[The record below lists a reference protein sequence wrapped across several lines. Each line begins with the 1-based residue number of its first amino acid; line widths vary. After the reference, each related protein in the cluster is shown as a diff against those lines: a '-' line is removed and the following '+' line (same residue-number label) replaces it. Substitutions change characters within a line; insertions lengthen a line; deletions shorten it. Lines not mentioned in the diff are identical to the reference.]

1 MRAHQFSRFWLLWL
15 LVCPGPAAAQV
26 RPGIEVLLTDSAH
39 LVAGKRVGL
48 LTNQTGVDR
57 AGRRTVDLLRAD
69 PAVRL
74 VMLFSPEHGFRGT
87 EDRPGSGRTVDSA
100 TGLPIYNLY
109 RPKQSPDSALLD
121 SLDAV
126 LVDLQD
132 TGARYYT
139 YVSTAVLL
147 MERAARRDTR
157 VLVLDRPNP
166 LGGEAVQGNVR
177 EHPALERTFV
187 GFLPVPMRPG
197 MTLGELLRLANDVLG
212 IHARL
217 TVIPVAGWRRSMYF
231 DATGLPWVRPS
242 PSMPDL
248 ESALHYPGTCLF
260 EGTNLS
266 VGRGT
271 RSAFQVI
278 GATWVD
284 AAAVIRRLRNGEGG
298 RGKGEGRNTGE
309 EGRGKREGLDGVELT
324 ADTLTP
330 HAPSDGKYDGIR
342 INVIRLR
349 VIDRRRY
356 DPTHTAVAL
365 LAALRAVHPDSFH
378 FVAERF
384 DLLAAGPALR
394 RAILAGRAPSAIWRA
409 WEPAL
414 ERFRGG
420 RERYLVYR

>member
-15 LVCPGPAAAQV
+15 LVCPGPAAAQA

-39 LVAGKRVGL
+39 LVAGRRVGL

-57 AGRRTVDLLRAD
+57 TGRRTVDLLASA

-74 VMLFSPEHGFRGT
+74 TLLFSPEHGLRGT
-87 EDRPGSGRTVDSA
+87 DDRPGPAHTVDSA

-109 RPKQSPDSALLD
+109 GPKQALDSAALD

-132 TGARYYT
+132 IGARYYT
-139 YVSTAVLL
+139 YVSTAVIL
-147 MERAARRDTR
+147 MERAARRGKP
-157 VLVLDRPNP
+157 VVVLDRPNP

-177 EHPALERTFV
+177 EHPAPEQTVV

-197 MTLGELLRLANDVLG
+197 MTLGELLLLANDALG

-217 TVIPVAGWRRSMYF
+217 VVVPAAGWRRDMYF
-231 DATGLPWVRPS
+231 DATGLPWVKPS

-248 ESALHYPGTCLF
+248 ESAIHYPGTCLF

-271 RSAFQVI
+271 PFPFQVV
-278 GATWVD
+278 GARWLD
-284 AAAVIRRLRNGEGG
+284 APAIIRWLQSREGG
-298 RGKGEGRNTGE
+298 GGKG
-309 EGRGKREGLDGVELT
+309 EGLDGVELM

-330 HAPSDGKYDGIR
+330 HAPSDGKYDGVR

-349 VIDRRRY
+349 VTDRRRY

-365 LAALRAVHPDSFH
+365 LAALRAVHPDSFQ
-378 FVAERF
+378 FVNERF
-384 DLLAAGPALR
+384 DLLAAGPTLR
-394 RAILAGRAPSAIWRA
+394 QAVLAGQAPAAIWCA
-409 WEPAL
+409 WGPAL
-414 ERFRGG
+414 DEFRAV
-420 RERYLVYR
+420 RRKYLLY

>member
-1 MRAHQFSRFWLLWL
+1 MRAHQFSRFCLLW
-15 LVCPGPAAAQV
+15 VITCPGPAAAQV

-69 PAVRL
+69 PSVRL
-74 VMLFSPEHGFRGT
+74 VMLLSPEHGFRGT
-87 EDRPGSGRTVDSA
+87 EDHPASGLIVDSA

-109 RPKQSPDSALLD
+109 GPKPASDSGLLD

-132 TGARYYT
+132 VGARYYT

-147 MERAARRDTR
+147 MERAAQRDTR

-166 LGGEAVQGNVR
+166 LGGEAVQGHVR
-177 EHPALERTFV
+177 EHPGLERTFV

-197 MTLGELLRLANDVLG
+197 MTLGELLLLANDVLG

-231 DATGLPWVRPS
+231 DATGLPWVQPS

-266 VGRGT
+266 VGRGS
-271 RSAFQVI
+271 RFPFQVV
-278 GATWVD
+278 GATWID
-284 AAAVIRRLRNGEGG
+284 APAVIRRLREAGG
-298 RGKGEGRNTGE
+298 
-309 EGRGKREGLDGVELT
+309 GKREALDGVEVWG
-324 ADTLTP
+324 DTLTP
-330 HAPSDGKYDGIR
+330 RAPSDGKDDGVR

-349 VIDRRRY
+349 VTDRRRY
-356 DPTHTAVAL
+356 DPTHMAVAL
-365 LAALRAVHPDSFH
+365 LAAVRAVHPDSFH

-394 RAILAGRAPSAIWRA
+394 RAILAGRAPALIWGA

-414 ERFRGG
+414 ERFRRG
-420 RERYLVYR
+420 RGKYLLY

>member
-1 MRAHQFSRFWLLWL
+1 MRAHHLSLLWL
-15 LVCPGPAAAQV
+15 LLCPGPAAAQV
-26 RPGIEVLLTDSAH
+26 RPGIEVLLSDSAH
-39 LVAGKRVGL
+39 LVVGKRVGL
-48 LTNQTGVDR
+48 LTNQTGLDR
-57 AGRRTVDLLRAD
+57 AGRRTVDLLAAD
-69 PAVRL
+69 SAVRL
-74 VMLFSPEHGFRGT
+74 VMLFGPEHGFRGT
-87 EDRPGSGRTVDSA
+87 EDRPGPALSVDSA

-109 RPKQSPDSALLD
+109 GPKQPSDSVALD

-132 TGARYYT
+132 IGARYYT
-139 YVSTAVLL
+139 YVSTAVIL
-147 MERAARRDTR
+147 MERAARRGKR
-157 VLVLDRPNP
+157 VIVLDRPNP
-166 LGGEAVQGNVR
+166 LGGKLVQGNVR
-177 EHPALERTFV
+177 EHRAAEQTFV

-197 MTLGELLRLANDVLG
+197 MTLGELLLLANDVLG

-217 TVIPVAGWRRSMYF
+217 TVIPVGGWRRGTYF

-242 PSMPDL
+242 PSMADL
-248 ESALHYPGTCLF
+248 ESAIHYPGACLF

-271 RSAFQVI
+271 RFPFQAI
-278 GATWVD
+278 GASWVD
-284 AAAVIRRLRNGEGG
+284 ARAVIRRLNVGEGG
-298 RGKGEGRNTGE
+298 RGKGEG
-309 EGRGKREGLDGVELT
+309 LDGVQIW

-330 HAPSDGKYDGIR
+330 QAPSDGKYDGVR

-349 VIDRRRY
+349 VTDRRRY

-365 LAALRAVHPDSFH
+365 LAALRVVHPDSFH

-394 RAILAGRAPSAIWRA
+394 RAILAGRAPAVIWRG

-414 ERFRGG
+414 ERFR
-420 RERYLVYR
+420 RMRVKYLLY

>member
-1 MRAHQFSRFWLLWL
+1 MRAHYLSLLWL
-15 LVCPGPAAAQV
+15 LTVPSPAAAQA
-26 RPGIEVLLTDSAH
+26 RPGIEVLLTDSAQ

-48 LTNQTGVDR
+48 LTDQTGIDR
-57 AGRRTVDLLRAD
+57 TGRRAADLLAAD

-74 VMLFSPEHGFRGT
+74 TLLFSPEHGFRGT
-87 EDRPGSGRTVDSA
+87 GEGTGPAHGVDSA

-109 RPKQSPDSALLD
+109 GHTRALGVAELD

-132 TGARYYT
+132 IGARYYT
-139 YVSTAVLL
+139 YVSTAISL
-147 MERAARRDTR
+147 MERAARRGKQ

-177 EHPALERTFV
+177 EHPAPEQTLV
-187 GFLPVPMRPG
+187 GRLPVPMRPG
-197 MTLGELLRLANDVLG
+197 MTLGELLLLANDVLD

-231 DATGLPWVRPS
+231 DATGLPWVKPS
-242 PSMPDL
+242 PSMPNL

-271 RSAFQVI
+271 PFPFQVV
-278 GATWVD
+278 GATWLD
-284 AAAVIRRLRNGEGG
+284 ARAVIRRIRD
-298 RGKGEGRNTGE
+298 
-309 EGRGKREGLDGVELT
+309 EGRGTGDGLSGVELA

-330 HAPSDGKYDGIR
+330 QAPSDGKNNGVR

-349 VIDRRRY
+349 VTDRRRY

-365 LAALRAVHPDSFH
+365 LAALRAVQPDSLRFL
-378 FVAERF
+378 AERF
-384 DLLAAGPALR
+384 DLLAAGSGLR
-394 RAILAGRAPSAIWRA
+394 QAIAAGRAPAATWRA

-414 ERFRGG
+414 RRFR
-420 RERYLVYR
+420 RVRAKYLLY

>member
-1 MRAHQFSRFWLLWL
+1 MRAHHLSLLWL
-15 LVCPGPAAAQV
+15 SIFLAPAPAAAQA

-57 AGRRTVDLLRAD
+57 TGRRTVDLLDSD

-74 VMLFSPEHGFRGT
+74 TLLFSPEHGFRGM
-87 EDRPGSGRTVDSA
+87 EDRPDLPDAVDSA

-109 RPKQSPDSALLD
+109 GPKQPLDSSLFD

-132 TGARYYT
+132 IGARYYT
-139 YVSTAVLL
+139 YVSTAVTL
-147 MERAARRDTR
+147 MERAAPRGTR

-177 EHPALERTFV
+177 AQPASAQTLV
-187 GFLPVPMRPG
+187 GRLPVPMRHG
-197 MTLGELLRLANDVLG
+197 MTLGELLLLANDVLG
-212 IHARL
+212 IHAPL
-217 TVIPVAGWRRSMYF
+217 TVIPAAGWSRSMYF
-231 DATGLPWVRPS
+231 DATGLPWVKPS

-271 RSAFQVI
+271 PIAFQMI
-278 GATWVD
+278 GATWMN
-284 AAAVIRRLRNGEGG
+284 ARAVIGRLKRDGG
-298 RGKGEGRNTGE
+298 RG
-309 EGRGKREGLDGVELT
+309 RGDGLGGVQVW

-330 HAPSDGKYDGIR
+330 HAPGDNKYDGVR

-349 VIDRRRY
+349 VTDRRRY
-356 DPTHTAVAL
+356 DPTHTAIAL
-365 LAALRAVHPDSFH
+365 LAALHAVHPDSFRFAAKH
-378 FVAERF
+378 F
-384 DLLAAGPALR
+384 DLLAAGSALR
-394 RAILAGRAPSAIWRA
+394 RAILARGTPSAIWRG

-414 ERFRGG
+414 ERFRL
-420 RERYLVYR
+420 ERLKYLLY

>member
-1 MRAHQFSRFWLLWL
+1 MRAHHLSLLWFL
-15 LVCPGPAAAQV
+15 ACPGPGPAAAQV

-48 LTNQTGVDR
+48 LTDQTGVDR
-57 AGRRTVDLLRAD
+57 TGRRDADLLRAD

-74 VMLFSPEHGFRGT
+74 TLLFSPEHGFRGT
-87 EDRPGSGRTVDSA
+87 GEGAGPAHAVDSA

-109 RPKQSPDSALLD
+109 GHTRALGVAELD

-126 LVDLQD
+126 LIDLQD
-132 TGARYYT
+132 IGTRYYT
-139 YVSTAVLL
+139 YVSTAIML
-147 MERAARRDTR
+147 MERAARRGKR
-157 VLVLDRPNP
+157 VLVLDRPDP

-177 EHPALERTFV
+177 EQPAAEQTLV
-187 GFLPVPMRPG
+187 GRLPVPMRPG
-197 MTLGELLRLANDVLG
+197 MTLGELLLLANDVLG
-212 IHARL
+212 IHGRL

-271 RSAFQVI
+271 RFPFQVL
-278 GATWVD
+278 GATWID
-284 AAAVIRRLRNGEGG
+284 APAIIRRLREAGSGM
-298 RGKGEGRNTGE
+298 RDAFT
-309 EGRGKREGLDGVELT
+309 GVEIV
-324 ADTLTP
+324 ADTATP
-330 HAPSDGKYDGIR
+330 RAPSDGKDDGVR

-349 VIDRRRY
+349 VTDRRRY
-356 DPTHTAVAL
+356 DPTHAAVAL
-365 LAALRAVHPDSFH
+365 LAAVRAVHPDSFR

-394 RAILAGRAPSAIWRA
+394 RAILAGRGPADIWRG
-409 WEPAL
+409 WEATL
-414 ERFRGG
+414 ERFRRG
-420 RERYLVYR
+420 RGKYLLY

>member
-15 LVCPGPAAAQV
+15 LTCPGPAAAQV

-39 LVAGKRVGL
+39 LVEGKRVGL

-87 EDRPGSGRTVDSA
+87 EDRPGAALTVDSL

-109 RPKQSPDSALLD
+109 GPKQSSDSALLD

-132 TGARYYT
+132 IGARYYT
-139 YVSTAVLL
+139 YVSTAVIL
-147 MERAARRDTR
+147 MERAARRDTP

-177 EHPALERTFV
+177 EHPGLERSFV

-197 MTLGELLRLANDVLG
+197 MTLGELLLLANDVLG

-217 TVIPVAGWRRSMYF
+217 TVIPVAGWRRGMYF

-266 VGRGT
+266 VGRGS
-271 RSAFQVI
+271 RFPFQVI

-284 AAAVIRRLRNGEGG
+284 PVAIIRRIRD
-298 RGKGEGRNTGE
+298 
-309 EGRGKREGLDGVELT
+309 EGRGTGDGVFGVELT

-330 HAPSDGKYDGIR
+330 HTPSDGKDDGVR
-342 INVIRLR
+342 INIIRLR
-349 VIDRRRY
+349 VTDRRRY
-356 DPTHTAVAL
+356 DPTHMAVAL
-365 LAALRAVHPDSFH
+365 LAAVRAVHPDSFH

-384 DLLAAGPALR
+384 DLLSAGPALR
-394 RAILAGRAPSAIWRA
+394 RAILAGRAPAAIWQG
-409 WEPAL
+409 WEAGL
-414 ERFRGG
+414 ERFRRG
-420 RERYLVYR
+420 RGKYLLY

>member
-1 MRAHQFSRFWLLWL
+1 MRAHHLSLLWFL
-15 LVCPGPAAAQV
+15 ACSGPAAAQV

-57 AGRRTVDLLRAD
+57 SGRRAVDLLAVD
-69 PAVRL
+69 PALRL
-74 VMLFSPEHGFRGT
+74 LMLFSPEHGFRGT
-87 EDRPGSGRTVDSA
+87 DDRPGSGRTVDSA

-109 RPKQSPDSALLD
+109 GAKDPPDAGVTGVLD

-132 TGARYYT
+132 IGARYYT
-139 YVSTAVLL
+139 YVSTAVIL
-147 MERAARRDTR
+147 MERAAGRGTP

-177 EHPALERTFV
+177 EHPGLERTFV

-197 MTLGELLRLANDVLG
+197 MTRGELLLLANDVLG

-217 TVIPVAGWRRSMYF
+217 TVIPAAGWRRGMYF
-231 DATGLPWVRPS
+231 DATGLPWVRSS

-266 VGRGT
+266 VGRGS
-271 RSAFQVI
+271 RFPFQVI
-278 GATWVD
+278 GATWID
-284 AAAVIRRLRNGEGG
+284 APAVIRRMREAGS
-298 RGKGEGRNTGE
+298 
-309 EGRGKREGLDGVELT
+309 GKREALDGVEVW

-330 HAPSDGKYDGIR
+330 HAPSDGKNDGVR

-349 VIDRRRY
+349 VTDRRRY
-356 DPTHTAVAL
+356 DPTRTAVAL
-365 LAALRAVHPDSFH
+365 LAAVRAVHPDSFH
-378 FVAERF
+378 FAAERF
-384 DLLAAGPALR
+384 DLLAAGPTLR
-394 RAILAGRAPSAIWRA
+394 RAILAGRAPAVIWQA
-409 WEPAL
+409 WEAGL
-414 ERFRGG
+414 ERFRRG
-420 RERYLVYR
+420 RGRYLLY

>member
-1 MRAHQFSRFWLLWL
+1 MRAHHLSLLWL
-15 LVCPGPAAAQV
+15 LACSGPAAAQV
-26 RPGIEVLLTDSAH
+26 RPGIEVLLIDSAH

-48 LTNQTGVDR
+48 LTNQTGVDL

-87 EDRPGSGRTVDSA
+87 EDRPGPGRTVDSA

-109 RPKQSPDSALLD
+109 GPKQSPDSAPFD

-132 TGARYYT
+132 IGARYYT
-139 YVSTAVLL
+139 YVSTAIIL
-147 MERAARRDTR
+147 MERAARGDTR

-166 LGGEAVQGNVR
+166 LGGEVVQGNVR
-177 EHPALERTFV
+177 ERPAAEQTFV

-197 MTLGELLRLANDVLG
+197 MTLGELLLLANDVLG

-217 TVIPVAGWRRSMYF
+217 TVIPVAGWRRGMYF

-271 RSAFQVI
+271 RFPFQVI
-278 GATWVD
+278 GARWLN
-284 AAAVIRRLRNGEGG
+284 APAVIRRLQDGEGG
-298 RGKGEGRNTGE
+298 KGKG
-309 EGRGKREGLDGVELT
+309 EGLDGVELT
-324 ADTLTP
+324 VDTLTP
-330 HAPSDGKYDGIR
+330 YAPSDGKNDGVT
-342 INVIRLR
+342 INAIRLR
-349 VIDRRRY
+349 VTDRRRY

-378 FVAERF
+378 FAAERF

-394 RAILAGRAPSAIWRA
+394 RAILAGRAPAVIWRG

-414 ERFRGG
+414 ERFRKG
-420 RERYLVYR
+420 RGTYLLY

>member
-1 MRAHQFSRFWLLWL
+1 MRAHHFSLLWVL
-15 LVCPGPAAAQV
+15 ICPGPISAPAAAQV

-57 AGRRTVDLLRAD
+57 TGRRTVDLLGAD

-74 VMLFSPEHGFRGT
+74 ILLFSPEHGFRGT
-87 EDRPGSGRTVDSA
+87 EDRPDLPNAMDSA
-100 TGLPIYNLY
+100 TGLSIYNLY
-109 RPKQSPDSALLD
+109 GPKRPPDPGPFD

-132 TGARYYT
+132 IGARYYT
-139 YVSTAVLL
+139 YVSTAVTL
-147 MERAARRDTR
+147 MERAARRGTR

-177 EHPALERTFV
+177 ARPAPEQTLV
-187 GFLPVPMRPG
+187 GRLPVPMRHG
-197 MTLGELLRLANDVLG
+197 MTLGELLLLANDVLG
-212 IHARL
+212 IHAQL
-217 TVIPVAGWRRSMYF
+217 TVIPAAGWRRGMYF
-231 DATGLPWVRPS
+231 DQTGLPWVRPS

-248 ESALHYPGTCLF
+248 ESGIHYPGTCLF

-271 RSAFQVI
+271 RFPFQVI
-278 GATWVD
+278 GAPWLN
-284 AAAVIRRLRNGEGG
+284 ASAVIRRLKN
-298 RGKGEGRNTGE
+298 GE

-330 HAPSDGKYDGIR
+330 HAPGDEKYDILR

-349 VIDRRRY
+349 VTDRRRY

-365 LAALRAVHPDSFH
+365 LAALRAVHPDSFRFAAAH
-378 FVAERF
+378 F

-394 RAILAGRAPSAIWRA
+394 RAILAGRAPAAIWRT
-409 WEPAL
+409 WEPVL
-414 ERFRGG
+414 QRFRRVRGK
-420 RERYLVYR
+420 YLVY

>member
-15 LVCPGPAAAQV
+15 LTCPGPAAAQV
-26 RPGIEVLLTDSAH
+26 RPGIEVLLTDSAQ
-39 LVAGKRVGL
+39 LVEGKRVGL

-57 AGRRTVDLLRAD
+57 VGRRAVDLLRAD
-69 PAVRL
+69 PAIRL

-87 EDRPGSGRTVDSA
+87 EDRPGSGLTVDSA

-109 RPKQSPDSALLD
+109 GPQQASDSGLLD

-132 TGARYYT
+132 VGARYYT

-177 EHPALERTFV
+177 EHPALERSFV
-187 GFLPVPMRPG
+187 GFLPIPMRPG
-197 MTLGELLRLANDVLG
+197 MTLGELLLLANDVLG
-212 IHARL
+212 IRARL
-217 TVIPVAGWRRSMYF
+217 TVIPAAGWRRGMYF

-242 PSMPDL
+242 PSLPEL

-271 RSAFQVI
+271 RFPFQAI
-278 GATWVD
+278 GASWVD
-284 AAAVIRRLRNGEGG
+284 AAAVMRRLHEGEG
-298 RGKGEGRNTGE
+298 
-309 EGRGKREGLDGVELT
+309 LSGVELT

-330 HAPSDGKYDGIR
+330 RAPSDGKDDGVR

-349 VIDRRRY
+349 VTDRRRY

-365 LAALRAVHPDSFH
+365 LAAVRAVHPDSFQ
-378 FVAERF
+378 FAAERF

-394 RAILAGRAPSAIWRA
+394 RAILAGRALAAIWRE

-414 ERFRGG
+414 ERFRQM
-420 RERYLVYR
+420 RRKYLVY